1 MTFNNNVNS
10 MPGVN
15 PPGAKTWQQL
25 LAEDPRFKAN
35 NPLAAIQY
43 SSYPFQYENDSVYR
57 AGRTTREGL
66 KSFIRNSKIHDAIN
80 QGPIPGALLV
90 GALAAAAGGLG
101 GSLANVGL
109 NAYSKVT
116 GDRKK
121 RIDAVKMALMLGLI
135 GAGVGAYSGWMNKS
149 MNESMNKSSGFRN
162 SANWRD
168 NDPYQIIM
176 EALRDS
182 RTLSFNEQAQLMRG
196 VSQLS
201 PMQAAALARQIKTA
215 AGAAIGA
222 LVARFLAGA
231 GLGGMV
237 LGGLIGGTLAKSLM
251 VRRDSFGRAY

>member
-1 MTFNNNVNS
+1 MTFNKINNF
-10 MPGVN
+10 PGVN
-15 PPGAKTWQQL
+15 PPDAKTWQQI
-25 LAEDPRFKAN
+25 LAEDPIFRAN
-35 NPLAAIQY
+35 NPLLAIQY
-43 SSYPFQYENDSVYR
+43 SSYPFQYENDFVYR
-57 AGRTTREGL
+57 SGRKTREGL
-66 KSFIRNSKIHDAIN
+66 KNFIRNSKIHDAIN

-121 RIDAVKMALMLGLI
+121 RIDAVRMALMLGLL
-135 GAGVGAYSGWMNKS
+135 GAGVGAYSGWMNQS
-149 MNESMNKSSGFRN
+149 MNESMSKSSGFRN
-162 SANWRD
+162 SDNWRD

-182 RTLSFNEQAQLMRG
+182 KTLSFNEQAQLMRG

-201 PMQAAALARQIKTA
+201 PTQAAALARQIKTA